1 MLTPDKPYE
10 DRNMMGKIFYN
21 ADGSLNRD
29 AIMSGI
35 GGIGAMLSSPSQF
48 FLPSLGLGLQGF
60 TGTYAGLE
68 QQRGDITAKN
78 LENANVFMT
87 QYLRAQAQGFGGTP
101 EEYAK
106 QIGYKGPKPDGIEFT
121 PTTGQGGGS
130 RVTSFGGVALDPFG
144 RGMNAKTTITVDGQP
159 VEVMAGQTYGY
170 LDALRKKLAADV
182 ALGVARPETLQQVEE
197 ALANHN
203 GQIALP
209 GGGTVTDP
217 TYEEAAFGA
226 SATVRDVKKT
236 EELAVSIPE
245 TMRSA
250 QDSQRN
256 TQELAKALAMLPSTG
271 DLSSSFALI
280 GRIGQQLGFDVPTG
294 AAEGYDIAAKIV
306 AGGARDAVNSLAGRV
321 DTNTLSNLTQA
332 TTANSNMAPGAIE
345 EILAIQSGIADY
357 NLAMASSLYEAQTND
372 PNVNLAEVERNF
384 VRNNN
389 PEAFIEKRRPEF
401 KGTIKRPAEAGGGGG
416 TEGGG
421 VAELSTSVDADGN
434 PIRYENG
441 KWVLIPQ
448 TQ

>member
-1 MLTPDKPYE
+1 
-10 DRNMMGKIFYN
+10 
-21 ADGSLNRD
+21 
-29 AIMSGI
+29 
-35 GGIGAMLSSPSQF
+35 
-48 FLPSLGLGLQGF
+48 
-60 TGTYAGLE
+60 
-68 QQRGDITAKN
+68 
-78 LENANVFMT
+78 MT

-101 EEYAK
+101 EEYAAT
-106 QIGYKGPKPDGIEFT
+106 IGYKGPKPDGIEFT
-121 PTTGQGGGS
+121 PTTGAGGGS

-144 RGMNAKTTITVDGQP
+144 RGLNAKTTITVDGKP

-170 LDALRKKLAADV
+170 LDALRKKLTADV
-182 ALGVARPETLQQVEE
+182 ALRVADPETLRQVEE

-226 SATVRDVKKT
+226 SATVRDVRKT
-236 EELAVSIPE
+236 EELGVAIPE
-245 TMRSA
+245 AMRSA

-280 GRIGQQLGFDVPTG
+280 GRIGQQLGFDVPTD

-357 NLAMASSLYEAQTND
+357 NLAMASSLYEAQIGD

-401 KGTIKRPAEAGGGGG
+401 KGTIQRPADGGG
-416 TEGGG
+416 TEGTPEIGDVKTFTG
-421 VAELSTSVDADGN
+421 TDGK
-434 PIRYENG
+434 PYTG
-441 KWVLIPQ
+441 KWDGTGWERQ
-448 TQ
+448 ADD